1 VGIFIIAFAGIM
13 IGLVLILLLKNTAP
27 PPPRERLGDEV
38 RDDLPLF
45 LTEKNEFKEKCL
57 AFFSKFNLDYEHS
70 VWAEDNELEVSLKD
84 ETPVVG
90 GLYLGLCVFEPV
102 NNIIPGTMVTG
113 FLDTV
118 KGEGAAKGIL
128 VTTGYFSDEARQIV
142 REESIELVDV
152 ADFVK
157 YLKKFEIYE

>member
-1 VGIFIIAFAGIM
+1 MGIFGIAFAGII

-27 PPPRERLGDEV
+27 PPPRERLGEDIEDN
-38 RDDLPLF
+38 RPLF

-57 AFFSKFNLDYEHS
+57 VFFSKFNLEYEHS

-84 ETPVVG
+84 LTPVVG

-102 NNIIPGTMVTG
+102 NNIILGTMVTG

-118 KGEGAAKGIL
+118 KGEGAAKGIII
-128 VTTGYFSDEARQIV
+128 TTGYFSDEARLIV
-142 REESIELVDV
+142 KEEAIELVDV

-157 YLKKFEIYE
+157 YLKKFKIYE